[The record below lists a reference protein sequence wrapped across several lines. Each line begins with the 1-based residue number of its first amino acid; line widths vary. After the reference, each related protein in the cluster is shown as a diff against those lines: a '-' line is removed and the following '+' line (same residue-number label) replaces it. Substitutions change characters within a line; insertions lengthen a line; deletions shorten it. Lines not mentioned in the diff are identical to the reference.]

1 MNPTLHTYDQ
11 FEQCIADLSQRIAS
25 DLTHGIAD
33 LGVATLAV
41 SGGGTPRLLF
51 ERLSRMDIDWANVR
65 ITLVDDRCVEPEDQ
79 ASNTRLVRE
88 TLLQN
93 NAAAAEFHPLY
104 RPPLSG
110 ESLIADSAE
119 MLRNQFTHFDHVI
132 LGMGD
137 DGHTAS
143 IFPDSAIREQALDPM
158 NSQSVMLSE
167 KAEAGYFR
175 ITQTLSQLVDADFI
189 SLLVQGKS
197 KLDLLNQILEQG
209 DASTYPIAAFLF
221 QQETPLH
228 IFAAQ

>member
-1 MNPTLHTYDQ
+1 MNPTLHQYDQ
-11 FEQCIADLSQRIAS
+11 FEQCVLELSERIAS
-25 DLTHGIAD
+25 DLAQGIAD

-41 SGGGTPRLLF
+41 SGGGTPRPLF
-51 ERLSRMDIDWANVR
+51 ERLSQMDIDWANVR

-93 NAAAAEFHPLY
+93 NATAAEFHPLY
-104 RPPLSG
+104 RPPLTG
-110 ESLIADSAE
+110 EGLVQDAEE

-143 IFPDSAIREQALDPM
+143 IFPDSAIRDKALDPQS
-158 NSQSVMLSE
+158 SQTVMLSDKE
-167 KAEAGYFR
+167 EAGYFR
-175 ITQTLSQLVDADFI
+175 ITQTLSQLLDADFI

-197 KLDLLNQILEQG
+197 KLDLLHKILDQG
-209 DASTYPIAAFLF
+209 ESSTYPIAAFLF
-221 QQETPLH
+221 QQQTPLH
-228 IFAAQ
+228 IYAAQ